1 MKQHAAS
8 GVLLAVLLATA
19 ACGAPD
25 RESPRAERQGS
36 GWITPP
42 RIESVERAG
51 AALLFRGRAEPGAR
65 VVLTDATG
73 AAFATSADDQGRF
86 ELSMGAPT
94 TDLVLTPEVRRGQT
108 GTPAPERLLVL
119 AGGRGPVAVLSPGA
133 ATRRLDRPGPLEAVD
148 SDSRMVVL
156 SGRAPPASEL
166 TVSVGGRDLSARS
179 DDAGRWTLPAD
190 LGLGPITVGGRE
202 YVYPGPVGSS
212 TSVRAGAG
220 WAIRW
225 TAPDGAAQS
234 TWLPD

>member
-1 MKQHAAS
+1 MKQLAGLTA
-8 GVLLAVLLATA
+8 LLLTA

-25 RESPRAERQGS
+25 RESPRAERQAS

-42 RIESVERAG
+42 RIESVERAAG
-51 AALLFRGRAEPGAR
+51 ALLFRGRAEPGAR
-65 VVLTDATG
+65 VVLSDVTS

-86 ELSMGAPT
+86 ELSMGAPAS
-94 TDLVLTPEVRRGQT
+94 DLFLTPEVRRGQT

-148 SDSRMVVL
+148 SDGRMALL
-156 SGRAPPASEL
+156 SGRAPPASEV
-166 TVSVGGRDLSARS
+166 TVSIAGREMSARS
-179 DDAGRWTLPAD
+179 DEVGRWTLPAD
-190 LGLGPITVGGRE
+190 LEPGPISVGGRD
-202 YVYPGPVGSS
+202 YVYPGPAAASAAA
-212 TSVRAGAG
+212 RAGAG

-225 TAPDGAAQS
+225 SAPDGAAQS